1 MAYEVRA
8 KQGFWLGPRRVPFD
22 VSVAGAILSQSKI
35 PISDPSVGISR
46 HDAAKLKTLLGVVPH
61 SRSWKQQSELEYQ
74 CPNLGGKVHDPN
86 TGS

>member
-1 MAYEVRA
+1 MRSARNRA
-8 KQGFWLGPRRVPFD
+8 FGSAQGA
-22 VSVAGAILSQSKI
+22 SLSMFQWPGRYSASPKI
-35 PISDPSVGISR
+35 PINDPSVGISR